1 MSEYLILPIAVLL
14 IAASVGLSW
23 FCMRWLGDRLNF
35 ALRIM
40 IAGFL
45 PTVLI
50 VLAIGIW
57 HYVELAEYR
66 TSGSLDGFMGPLL
79 ILIYG
84 FPFFIITVV
93 GGFIAAGSSG
103 KRP

>member
-1 MSEYLILPIAVLL
+1 MSENLVLAIPLLL
-14 IAASVGLSW
+14 IVASAALSRL
-23 FCMRWLGDRLNF
+23 CMRRLGDRLNF

-50 VLAIGIW
+50 VLALGIW

-66 TSGSLDGFMGPLL
+66 ASGSQDGFMGPLL
-79 ILIYG
+79 FLIYG

-93 GGFIAAGSSG
+93 AGFIAAGSSG
-103 KRP
+103 KRS